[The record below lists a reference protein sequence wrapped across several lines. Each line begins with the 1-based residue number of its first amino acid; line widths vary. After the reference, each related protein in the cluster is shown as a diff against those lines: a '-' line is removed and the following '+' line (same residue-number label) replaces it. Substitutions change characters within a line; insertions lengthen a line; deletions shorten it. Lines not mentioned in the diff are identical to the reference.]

1 MIEAVRTS
9 EMSVNINLTTRRY
22 NPEDSKLRNTETSV
36 SQYV

>member
-9 EMSVNINLTTRRY
+9 EMSVNINLTTQRY
-22 NPEDSKLRNTETSV
+22 NPEDSKLRNTATSV